1 MLSVRE
7 NMGFTATLVGLGR
20 TGVPSLQVTLEYFSG
35 REPASSLLYHRFKG
49 EARRVLTVFC
59 WVALAHFCAG
69 QTNGLDRQ
77 NAKKISDLFMEDLVA
92 SRVSDAVTKTSD
104 LDRNGASS
112 ESVRW
117 QYSRI
122 LSLCG
127 KPVNSKSMDDGV
139 AVLGEDLQSGGNKRT
154 TLRFEYLCKTNHDR
168 DQIFAVE
175 MQMAEDGKYRVSG
188 LSCRKRNAAA
198 NTDK

>member
-1 MLSVRE
+1 MGEVR
-7 NMGFTATLVGLGR
+7 
-20 TGVPSLQVTLEYFSG
+20 Q
-35 REPASSLLYHRFKG
+35 
-49 EARRVLTVFC
+49 VLTVFC
-59 WVALAHFCAG
+59 WVILAHFCAA

-92 SRVSDAVTKTSD
+92 SRVSDAVTKTND
-104 LDRNGASS
+104 IDRNGASS
-112 ESVRW
+112 EAVKW

-122 LSLCG
+122 LGLCG
-127 KPVNSKSMDDGV
+127 KPVNSKRMDDGV

-154 TLRFEYLCKTNHDR
+154 TLRFEYLCKTNHDT

-188 LSCRKRNAAA
+188 LSCRKRNSAA